1 MELRLKDDIINE
13 SMLYHGN
20 ITIHSEKNYKE
31 VLILIFMFRFCLDKY
46 Q

>member
-13 SMLYHGN
+13 SMLHHGN

-31 VLILIFMFRFCLDKY
+31 VFNY
-46 Q
+46 YY